1 MRGRE
6 WYTEEQRSS
15 EGSAVLMHGNCTH
28 VAFISF
34 PCSLLPVLFFN
45 CFFQK
50 LLLKKLVDL
59 TKIKL
64 EQKSSRTMRVP
75 QDYFTLGLPCS
86 LNDWSF
92 GLRETQVT
100 FSFIKYSTDEISFE
114 Y

>member
-1 MRGRE
+1 
-6 WYTEEQRSS
+6 
-15 EGSAVLMHGNCTH
+15 
-28 VAFISF
+28 
-34 PCSLLPVLFFN
+34 
-45 CFFQK
+45 
-50 LLLKKLVDL
+50 
-59 TKIKL
+59 
-64 EQKSSRTMRVP
+64 MRVP